1 MGFFTIAVINSDLVI
16 GIIAVIGW
24 LIAQG
29 LSKKSKAPPPR
40 PPPVSSGPGE
50 ATRPADDLHTF
61 FENLERGLTGQLEQ
75 PAPPAR
81 AEVRP
86 PPLHHHPER
95 HHVRIESLEQP
106 RAAERPA
113 PALTPFPAITPRSA
127 LLAPQGAERWKST
140 PNKWAAAFSNPS
152 NLKQMIVAT
161 EVLGAPLALRKTKS
175 TVF

>member
-29 LSKKSKAPPPR
+29 LSKKSKVPPPQ
-40 PPPVSSGPGE
+40 PPPASSGPGE
-50 ATRPADDLHTF
+50 TTRPTDDLHTF

-81 AEVRP
+81 ADVRP
-86 PPLHHHPER
+86 PPLHHRPER
-95 HHVRIESLEQP
+95 HHVRIESLAQP
-106 RAAERPA
+106 QAAERPA
-113 PALTPFPAITPRSA
+113 PALTPLPAIAAPVF
-127 LLAPQGAERWKST
+127 LAPQSAERWKGT
-140 PNKWAAAFSNPS
+140 PNKWAVAFSNPS